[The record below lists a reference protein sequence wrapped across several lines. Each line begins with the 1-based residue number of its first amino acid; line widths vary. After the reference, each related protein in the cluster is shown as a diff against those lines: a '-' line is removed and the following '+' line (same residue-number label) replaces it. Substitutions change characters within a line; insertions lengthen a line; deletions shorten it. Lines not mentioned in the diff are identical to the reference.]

1 MLFGAQ
7 IGANMGA
14 RKAIDRAR
22 KEEMEKL
29 GITQDMLD
37 AAEEVGLALEQSS
50 EGLSASRASLETQ
63 QALARRLESD
73 SDELLRKAKEA
84 IASGD
89 EEGARALL
97 LRRHDDQEKLV
108 KVLKFCSEERK
119 RVKIMEENVE
129 ALERRALEVQSLLQR
144 TMGAKARENSSI
156 GDLSLSSEDPLLQ
169 KFKDLGID

>member
-1 MLFGAQ
+1 
-7 IGANMGA
+7 
-14 RKAIDRAR
+14 
-22 KEEMEKL
+22 MEKL

-89 EEGARALL
+89 EEGARTLL
-97 LRRHDDQEKLV
+97 LRKHDDQEKLV
-108 KVLKFCSEERK
+108 KVLKFCSEERNLD
-119 RVKIMEENVE
+119 R
-129 ALERRALEVQSLLQR
+129 Q
-144 TMGAKARENSSI
+144 
-156 GDLSLSSEDPLLQ
+156 
-169 KFKDLGID
+169 